1 VLEVLLSFRARRNR
15 PEGAGLGVQIVTF
28 NEGVSSVGMGGD
40 SLDCAHLSPISNF
53 IRVSLCVLV
62 NEGRV
67 LALLGPHAPGPV
79 IL

>member
-1 VLEVLLSFRARRNR
+1 
-15 PEGAGLGVQIVTF
+15 VTF